1 MDELILVAHEHDK
14 VADRL
19 AVQPLLV
26 GVDVLDELLVRVHV
40 FSHAVGL
47 DVVRLQL
54 DDVVS
59 ARARRV

>member
-1 MDELILVAHEHDK
+1 MDELILVSDEHDK

-19 AVQPLLV
+19 AMQPLLV
-26 GVDVLDELLVRVHV
+26 GVDVLDELLVRAHILG
-40 FSHAVGL
+40 HAIGL

-59 ARARRV
+59 ARRG

>member
-1 MDELILVAHEHDK
+1 MNELIFVSDKHDK

-19 AVQPLLV
+19 AVEPFLV
-26 GVDVLDELLVRVHV
+26 GVDVLDELLVRAHV
-40 FSHAVGL
+40 VGHAIGL

-59 ARARRV
+59 ARRS